1 MKMGLNQLKVS
12 IRLYLGFGALILIG
26 IAVAGFGAWQ
36 LSNINAQVT
45 EMGRESDSVVRAL
58 RTNALIETMRRT
70 RLRYGIS
77 AEADQAKLFKDSLAQ
92 AMELV
97 KISAAD
103 THSDER
109 RRIYAIVQSTF
120 ADHGAKFDEFADV
133 IAAQADGRAKLFA
146 GGDAV
151 TAATDKLIAAARET
165 HDAALADAG
174 MAVERD
180 VLLVR
185 IANWR
190 FLATND
196 PKGVEN
202 FDSKAMSATAA
213 ISAFATKAPEAMQ
226 PLTTS
231 LTAALD
237 QYSAGFK
244 TLATLALKNVDI
256 SATMR
261 VQAEA
266 IQKPTNDAATGV
278 IESFGRA
285 KASAAVTVATT
296 TTWQGALAAIA
307 ALLGT
312 VSAFLISRSIVRP
325 VSGMTAAMKRL
336 AAGDTA
342 IEVPGRHDGGEIGE
356 MAGAVEV
363 FKQNAI
369 AKDRLEAQEVQSQAG
384 RARRQEEVDQL
395 VGFFGRS
402 IGGVFTAVS
411 TASSEMSAT
420 SSSLQSLSG
429 ETGEQARL
437 VLIEIEETSATV
449 QTVAAAS
456 QELTASIEEIGR
468 QASDSSKVTNAALQQ
483 SDEVTNKVAQLS
495 AAAQQIGTVI
505 QLISNI
511 AGQTNLLALNATIE
525 AARAGESGKGFAV
538 VASEVKSLAN
548 QTARATEE
556 VGIQIAAIQAATL
569 GVADAVKGIIGTVRD
584 VSEIA
589 TAIASAVIEQSAA
602 TQEIARS
609 VDRVSVNTAN
619 VSRSMEQVHS
629 AVSQNSARAGEV
641 KSTASGLSTEAE
653 TLSAEVKDFLDSLQ
667 SLGDNQQ
674 LRTLDLNLPATAT
687 IDGRNIQGR
696 VTKLSPGFALF
707 IGPLGA
713 AAGTPLELRI
723 EGIAQPLPA
732 RFVESG
738 GGGVY
743 LQLPLNHEHL
753 THMGQVLTRLSM
765 GKAA

>member
-1 MKMGLNQLKVS
+1 MGLNRLKVNS
-12 IRLYLGFGALILIG
+12 RLYLGFGILILVG
-26 IAVAGFGAWQ
+26 IAVAGFGTSQ
-36 LSNINAQVT
+36 LLTIRGHVAK
-45 EMGRESDSVVRAL
+45 MGRQADDVVGVLETGQLLMSMRVSRVRYLLEHEEEQATRFKETQARATDL
-58 RTNALIETMRRT
+58 MKKSIETT
-70 RLRYGIS
+70 
-77 AEADQAKLFKDSLAQ
+77 Q
-92 AMELV
+92 
-97 KISAAD
+97 
-103 THSDER
+103 SDER
-109 RRIYAIVQSTF
+109 RQVYNQVQRAI
-120 ADHGAKFDEFADV
+120 ADHGGRFDELVLITKQQADELAGLV
-133 IAAQADGRAKLFA
+133 SDGRALTGA
-146 GGDAV
+146 MEQMVVGMRDTNDSGLVQGAIAV
-151 TAATDKLIAAARET
+151 DRAVLI
-165 HDAALADAG
+165 
-174 MAVERD
+174 
-180 VLLVR
+180 VR
-185 IANWR
+185 IASWR
-190 FLATND
+190 FVATQD
-196 PKGVEN
+196 SKGVAS
-202 FDSKAMSATAA
+202 FDTNKQGSADA
-213 ISAFATKAPEAMQ
+213 IGTLGKTAPESVQ
-226 PLTTS
+226 PLVAAAA
-231 LTAALD
+231 AALD
-237 QYSAGFK
+237 DYA
-244 TLATLALKNVDI
+244 
-256 SATMR
+256 
-261 VQAEA
+261 
-266 IQKPTNDAATGV
+266 
-278 IESFGRA
+278 ESFHAYAELLA
-285 KASAAVTVATT
+285 KSRSQSEAMRLQAVEMQKQLDTAQASLVGEFGNTKIDADETVGSTI
-296 TTWQGALAAIA
+296 TWQVALAVLA
-307 ALLGT
+307 ALLGIAC
-312 VSAFLISRSIVRP
+312 AFLISRSIVRP
-325 VSGMTAAMKRL
+325 VRGMTVAMERL
-336 AAGDTA
+336 ADGNT
-342 IEVPGRHDGGEIGE
+342 EVGIPGHDDGGEIGA
-356 MAGAVEV
+356 MAAAVEV

-369 AKDRLEAQEVQSQAG
+369 EKYRLEAQQVAQ
-384 RARRQEEVDQL
+384 RAATLRRQEEVDQL

-402 IGGVFTAVS
+402 IGGVFNAVS

-468 QASDSSKVTNAALQQ
+468 QASDSARVTNAALQQ

-641 KSTASGLSTEAE
+641 KSTAAGLSTEAE

-674 LRTLDLNLPATAT
+674 FRTLDLNVPATAT
-687 IDGRNIQGR
+687 IDGRIVQGR
-696 VTKLSPGFALF
+696 VLKLSPGFALF
-707 IGPLGA
+707 TGPLA
-713 AAGTPLELRI
+713 VTPGTIVELRI
-723 EGIAQPLPA
+723 EGIDQPLPA
-732 RFVESG
+732 RFVESSE
-738 GGGVY
+738 GGVY

-753 THMGQVLTRLSM
+753 TYMGQVLTRFDL